1 MKDVKTNKEFT
12 VWKEDLGL
20 SKDANMNY
28 NLGKFAFRLNH
39 LTQEMIDS
47 NMLPPTDS
55 RLRIDMRNME
65 NGNFK
70 LANIQKFKVE
80 QERAQCQDCPRFFKK
95 VNGDASL
102 NQEIKY
108 ELITGDKGYW
118 NLREKADWSSIIDM
132 DS

>member
-28 NLGKFAFRLNH
+28 NFGKFAFRLNH

-70 LANIQKFKVE
+70 LANI
-80 QERAQCQDCPRFFKK
+80 
-95 VNGDASL
+95 
-102 NQEIKY
+102 
-108 ELITGDKGYW
+108 
-118 NLREKADWSSIIDM
+118 
-132 DS
+132 